1 MKYDNEQEKHGRG
14 RIGRELYR
22 FGIHVGSSNIATY
35 AAGIA
40 LYFFLSLIPLFIILC
55 SLLPY
60 TDVSMEDLIKAVT
73 NITPDIADRFVSSI
87 IADAYRSRMSSF
99 SISIVLIL
107 WSSSSGIRSLA
118 HALDMMYEVNDQRKS
133 PKLVGYSLLYTLI
146 LLAAV
151 IILIL
156 FYVKMAVIPDLLA
169 SNADNQEAVRMDTLL
184 WRQVIMYLTAFVIFA
199 LIYTYVPAGRRRFA
213 HQIPGALL
221 STVAWFI
228 FSKIFTDYEN
238 GYNIFSTFYGSL
250 TAIAI
255 FLFWLYCCFAI
266 FLIGALFNF
275 HFEEWI
281 RKGMPMRE
289 DQDGK

>member
-107 WSSSSGIRSLA
+107 
-118 HALDMMYEVNDQRKS
+118 
-133 PKLVGYSLLYTLI
+133 
-146 LLAAV
+146 
-151 IILIL
+151 
-156 FYVKMAVIPDLLA
+156 
-169 SNADNQEAVRMDTLL
+169 
-184 WRQVIMYLTAFVIFA
+184 
-199 LIYTYVPAGRRRFA
+199 
-213 HQIPGALL
+213 
-221 STVAWFI
+221 
-228 FSKIFTDYEN
+228 
-238 GYNIFSTFYGSL
+238 
-250 TAIAI
+250 
-255 FLFWLYCCFAI
+255 
-266 FLIGALFNF
+266 
-275 HFEEWI
+275 
-281 RKGMPMRE
+281 
-289 DQDGK
+289 